1 MVQNWEIK
9 GNFIAK
15 NGWLLS
21 IAGCQIKDNFI
32 LFRFWIYLWVHKPI
46 HEQFND
52 SRSINRDCNLN
63 WRFIRPFSDFS
74 KPGLNRWVSGSS
86 MKMLWQT
93 TESSKKPMFRTC
105 NVRDACYLSYFS
117 RHIQK
122 YLILWNKFSANY
134 GLKPSFTHNLSNS
147 FFLHLL
153 SSWIKLAPIWFC
165 SSQVPWLQS
174 TYI

>member
-1 MVQNWEIK
+1 MVQNWKSRTI
-9 GNFIAK
+9 
-15 NGWLLS
+15 LLPRMVDYYQLQVVKS
-21 IAGCQIKDNFI
+21 RTISYCSG
-32 LFRFWIYLWVHKPI
+32 WIYLWVHKPI
-46 HEQFND
+46 HEQFNH

-63 WRFIRPFSDFS
+63 RRFIRPFSDFS
-74 KPGLNRWVSGSS
+74 KPGLKRWVSGSS

-134 GLKPSFTHNLSNS
+134 GLKPSFTHIIYQIHFPSSVKFLNKVSTNLV
-147 FFLHLL
+147 L
-153 SSWIKLAPIWFC
+153 
-165 SSQVPWLQS
+165 
-174 TYI
+174 